1 MSFTLHVLFFPEPP
15 MRVPL
20 IGAMALLCVF
30 LSLAVVVFAVRTPA
44 IVTDSDLAVTELYV
58 ELATRGELLVGPYSR
73 FGWHHPGPLYF
84 YAIAPLYALSGDRA
98 AALYGAAAAINFL
111 SLVALAAVLARESRL
126 LAASVVGACAVFA
139 FRIPRFL
146 ASPWTAHVP
155 ILPSLAFLACAAMV
169 MSGRAGMMPWM
180 IVFGS
185 FAAQTH
191 VGFLPLVLLISAAA
205 IVTALSNRT
214 ARTASTHAI
223 VASAALALVLWLPSI
238 LDVVR
243 NHGGNP
249 AALWR
254 FFVTDGDAGH
264 SVREAVEN
272 GSYGLMA
279 LLRPDF
285 DLPWGGHFG
294 LEYLSWSLFGAAA
307 ETILLMVAGR
317 WHVIHKRRFEASL
330 TLVAL
335 VATVISVFS
344 LMRVRGDILNHDL
357 FRLAAIGVLNLGIL
371 GAAALRASAAVL
383 RLGPMPAAA
392 SVGIVAVVVALTSL
406 LCIRDIESLTGYERR
421 QRSRQAIV
429 SAHGAVRDYLRR
441 SGMRKPLLKIDAD
454 RWGDAAGV
462 LLRLVQDDT
471 AVAVK
476 DDTSM
481 FTDRFAARG
490 DEDVLVTLADLDLH
504 RSLREI
510 PGNTVLLEA
519 FPLFVDAARIGQ

>member
-1 MSFTLHVLFFPEPP
+1 
-15 MRVPL
+15 
-20 IGAMALLCVF
+20 
-30 LSLAVVVFAVRTPA
+30 
-44 IVTDSDLAVTELYV
+44 
-58 ELATRGELLVGPYSR
+58 
-73 FGWHHPGPLYF
+73 
-84 YAIAPLYALSGDRA
+84 
-98 AALYGAAAAINFL
+98 
-111 SLVALAAVLARESRL
+111 
-126 LAASVVGACAVFA
+126 
-139 FRIPRFL
+139 
-146 ASPWTAHVP
+146 
-155 ILPSLAFLACAAMV
+155 MV

-441 SGMRKPLLKIDAD
+441 SGMRKPLLKIGAD